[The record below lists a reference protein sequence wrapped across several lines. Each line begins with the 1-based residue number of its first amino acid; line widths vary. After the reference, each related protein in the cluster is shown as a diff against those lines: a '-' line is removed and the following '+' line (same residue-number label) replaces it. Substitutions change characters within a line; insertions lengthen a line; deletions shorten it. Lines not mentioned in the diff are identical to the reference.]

1 MFIRRKRL
9 RDVMKTLNVMGF
21 DLGASS
27 GRGILG
33 SFDGDKLTLREI
45 HRFPHNFTIM
55 NGHAFWNVLSLYDA
69 MKESLRLCPEKL
81 DGMGFDT
88 WGVDCGVLDAQGNLL
103 GLPMSYRDAAL
114 DDDNMRQVLDELGA
128 EYLCEQTGIANLA
141 YNTLYKLSYLKREM
155 PAQLESADRILF
167 MPNLFE
173 YLFSGVAHAEYS
185 IASTSQLFNMREKRW
200 ACEIMDKLG
209 FHRDWFPEVDCSG
222 KILGKVRADVGEQT
236 GQPQAAVISVAGHD
250 TACAV
255 AAVPSAEE
263 EFTFLSCGT
272 WSLLGVSARQMMDTQ
287 AVLRDQ
293 ISNEGT
299 CDGGYRPTVNIIG
312 MWIFQ
317 ELRRNFQKQGKDYS
331 FPQMTELARK
341 AAPLR
346 SFIRPDDFMQP
357 GDYTVKIRAYC
368 EQTGQHVPE
377 DDGELARCV
386 LESLAMKYRQVYE
399 SLRPYITW
407 DEKLYVVGGGVQND
421 LLMECAA
428 NALGIPVILGASE
441 ATAVGN
447 IMEQLRALGAY
458 HTRDEKCQILD
469 RSFCTTEVRPMQTE
483 AWEQAYQRFEALYQ

>member
-209 FHRDWFPEVDCSG
+209 FHRDWFPEVD
-222 KILGKVRADVGEQT
+222 
-236 GQPQAAVISVAGHD
+236 
-250 TACAV
+250 
-255 AAVPSAEE
+255 
-263 EFTFLSCGT
+263 
-272 WSLLGVSARQMMDTQ
+272 
-287 AVLRDQ
+287 
-293 ISNEGT
+293 
-299 CDGGYRPTVNIIG
+299 
-312 MWIFQ
+312 
-317 ELRRNFQKQGKDYS
+317 YS
-331 FPQMTELARK
+331 
-341 AAPLR
+341 
-346 SFIRPDDFMQP
+346 
-357 GDYTVKIRAYC
+357 
-368 EQTGQHVPE
+368 
-377 DDGELARCV
+377 
-386 LESLAMKYRQVYE
+386 
-399 SLRPYITW
+399 
-407 DEKLYVVGGGVQND
+407 
-421 LLMECAA
+421 
-428 NALGIPVILGASE
+428 
-441 ATAVGN
+441 
-447 IMEQLRALGAY
+447 
-458 HTRDEKCQILD
+458 
-469 RSFCTTEVRPMQTE
+469 
-483 AWEQAYQRFEALYQ
+483 

>member
-1 MFIRRKRL
+1 
-9 RDVMKTLNVMGF
+9 MKTLNVMGF

-209 FHRDWFPEVDCSG
+209 FHRDWFPEVDYSG

-293 ISNEGT
+293 IIHGRQALVVGNGVARQTHGDIETVHRVCG
-299 CDGGYRPTVNIIG
+299 DGDGQRVAAG
-312 MWIFQ
+312 AAVLCRRGQ
-317 ELRRNFQKQGKDYS
+317 LRRG
-331 FPQMTELARK
+331 
-341 AAPLR
+341 
-346 SFIRPDDFMQP
+346 
-357 GDYTVKIRAYC
+357 
-368 EQTGQHVPE
+368 
-377 DDGELARCV
+377 CV
-386 LESLAMKYRQVYE
+386 LCGCLGAFLRDVDQHFAGVFERLTNEEHLPVGVAVVDAVTQLCVCSVRARVRQLDVG
-399 SLRPYITW
+399 TGGA
-407 DEKLYVVGGGVQND
+407 VGGLQ
-421 LLMECAA
+421 
-428 NALGIPVILGASE
+428 
-441 ATAVGN
+441 
-447 IMEQLRALGAY
+447 Q
-458 HTRDEKCQILD
+458 RDD
-469 RSFCTTEVRPMQTE
+469 RSAALAGAHGIAAGALEVQVGARAHLACQLIKLATSH
-483 AWEQAYQRFEALYQ
+483 LT